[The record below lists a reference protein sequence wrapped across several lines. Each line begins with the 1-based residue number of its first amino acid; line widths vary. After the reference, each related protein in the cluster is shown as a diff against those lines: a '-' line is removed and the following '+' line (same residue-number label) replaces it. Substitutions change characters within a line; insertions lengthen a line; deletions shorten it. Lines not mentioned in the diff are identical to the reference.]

1 MPKGGKPTML
11 TCENCRIL
19 FQKKYQGK
27 VSNRWCCGSCRDEAI
42 AKEKIANGNYTRSTA
57 FSYFRRFTEYKCV
70 ECDNNGIHKGKP
82 LSLQI
87 DHVDG
92 NNNNNVVENLRY
104 LCPNCHSQTDTW
116 GTKNISEDGRKR
128 LKAAAKLGSDV
139 RLGKAP
145 KGSKLV
151 S

>member
-11 TCENCRIL
+11 TCENCGTL

-27 VSNRWCCGSCRDEAI
+27 VTNRWCCGNCRDDFL
-42 AKEKIANGNYTRSTA
+42 AKEKIASGIYTRSTA
-57 FSYFRRFTEYKCV
+57 FSYFKRFTEYKCV
-70 ECDNNGIHKGKP
+70 HCGISEHNGKS

-92 NNNNNVVENLRY
+92 NNNNNVIENLRY

-116 GTKNISEDGRKR
+116 GTKNVSEEGRQR

>member
-11 TCENCRIL
+11 TCENCGTL

-27 VSNRWCCGSCRDEAI
+27 VTNRWCCRECRDEFL
-42 AKEKIANGNYTRSTA
+42 AKEKIAIGNYTKATA
-57 FSYFRRFTEYKCV
+57 FTFFKRFTEYKCI
-70 ECDNNGIHKGKP
+70 ECGNTGTHKGKP

-87 DHVDG
+87 DHIDG
-92 NNNNNVVENLRY
+92 NNNNNVIENLRY

-116 GTKNISEDGRKR
+116 GVKNVSEEGRKR
-128 LKAAAKLGSDV
+128 LKAAAKLGNDV
-139 RLGKAP
+139 RLGRMP